1 MTYVLWIGTAVTLLG
16 VAGFLYCALI
26 AFRARQRD
34 PAAAEAALQTFLL
47 WNMASVGVAAIGL
60 MMVVLALILR

>member
-26 AFRARQRD
+26 ALRARQRD
-34 PAAAEAALQTFLL
+34 PAAAQAALRAFLL
-47 WNMASVGVAAIGL
+47 WNMASIGVAFIGL
-60 MMVVLALILR
+60 MMVVTGLILR